1 MKKIIGIVPGVIEGD
16 MTQDCMSKYYKF
28 GNTYTTKL
36 AKLDC
41 IPVGL
46 TPADDYLSEEQLE
59 LCDGFLFM
67 GGDKYYPYHFQVIHH
82 AITRGKRY
90 LGICLGEQVIY
101 SYFETLRLAK
111 EYGYAG
117 DDLQMVLT
125 FRRDHPKERSVVP
138 KVEGHRF
145 PFVGKGME
153 DTVKHDIHI
162 VPGTILH
169 RLLGRDTARIA
180 SFHNLAVPAD
190 QPYCT
195 VNAWSALGDGVV
207 EGLEYGEN
215 ILSIQGHP
223 EIDDLMPEIFTF
235 LTDF

>member
-1 MKKIIGIVPGVIEGD
+1 MKKIIGIVPGLIPGD
-16 MTQDCMSKYYKF
+16 LTQDCMSMFYKL
-28 GNTYTTKL
+28 GNTYIRQVEKAGCTPIGL
-36 AKLDC
+36 A
-41 IPVGL
+41 
-46 TPADDYLSEEQLE
+46 PADLMLSEEALE

-67 GGDKYYPYHFQVIHH
+67 GGDAYYPYHFQVIHH
-82 AITRGKRY
+82 AITRNKRY

-111 EYGYAG
+111 EYGYEG
-117 DDLQMVLT
+117 DELQMVLD
-125 FRRDHPKERSVVP
+125 FRRDHPKERRVVP
-138 KVEGHRF
+138 SVPGHCYNRV
-145 PFVGKGME
+145 PLE
-153 DTVKHDIHI
+153 QADNAKHDIHI

-169 RLLGRDTARIA
+169 RLLGRDTARLA

-195 VNAWSALGDGVV
+195 VNAWSAKGDHVV

-235 LTDF
+235 LSDF

>member
-1 MKKIIGIVPGVIEGD
+1 MKKIIGIVPGVQEGD
-16 MTQDCMSKYYKF
+16 MTQNCMSRHYKI
-28 GNTYTTKL
+28 GNTYSSRL
-36 AKLDC
+36 AAIDC
-41 IPVGL
+41 IPIGL
-46 TPADDYLSEEQLE
+46 APSDYYLSEAQLD

-67 GGDKYYPYHFQVIHH
+67 GGDAYYPYHFQVIHH
-82 AITRGKRY
+82 AITRNKRY

-111 EYGYAG
+111 EYGYTG
-117 DDLQMVLT
+117 DELQMVLD
-125 FRRDHPKERSVVP
+125 FRRDHPKERKVVP
-138 KVEGHRF
+138 TVPGHCYDRV
-145 PFVGKGME
+145 PLEQSDKA
-153 DTVKHDIHI
+153 KHDIHI